1 MSVCL
6 FLLYLFLVCIV
17 LGVRARGRG
26 RVNIS
31 VSLWLKKLTIFNIVI
46 KILLNAN
53 NNVAS
58 YCIVCV
64 VLNLLHLTET
74 NISTSFR

>member
-17 LGVRARGRG
+17 LGVRARGR
-26 RVNIS
+26 VNIS
-31 VSLWLKKLTIFNIVI
+31 VSLWLKKLTIFYIVI

-74 NISTSFR
+74 NISTSLR